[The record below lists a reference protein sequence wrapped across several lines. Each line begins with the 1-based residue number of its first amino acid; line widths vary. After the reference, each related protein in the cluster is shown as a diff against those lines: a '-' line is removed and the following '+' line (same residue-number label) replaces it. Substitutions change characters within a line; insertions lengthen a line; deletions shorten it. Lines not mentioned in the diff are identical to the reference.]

1 MRMGLGPRSILT
13 YPGRVETYE
22 VALVVTF
29 QPPLTIAREQQAM
42 DCLEALGPLSLEVDD
57 AGCSVTLAISGDDS
71 ESARNEAEFT
81 VARAL
86 ATAGHTMYSAPIRTA
101 SVRPAAPA

>member
-1 MRMGLGPRSILT
+1 MD
-13 YPGRVETYE
+13 TYE
-22 VALVVTF
+22 VSLAVTF
-29 QPPLTIAREQQAM
+29 QPPLSIAREQQAM
-42 DCLEALGPLSLEVDD
+42 DCLEALGPRALEVTSTDC
-57 AGCSVTLAISGDDS
+57 AVTLAIDGDDS

-86 ATAGHTMYSAPIRTA
+86 ATAGHTMHTAPIRTS